1 MKTPLGRLCV
11 IVLGVFGWMSPALA
25 QNQTPTVSPILSGSD
40 LPFRVSIESAD
51 FSLPSGLHSYVSAT
65 YGGKW
70 LLLAGRTNG
79 MHDFNDDDNN
89 FPPRKQNT
97 TVYVVDP
104 ARQTVSSKSLA
115 DPRSGLTQRQI
126 DLLSVTSPQAY
137 QVGTT
142 LYMTGGYGVDT
153 ATGRF
158 STKDALT
165 AIYVPGLMHWVEEV
179 VANETAAQYIRQTFD
194 PIFQVTGG
202 YMTQGPRNVTLLI
215 FGQNFEGFYVP
226 SASGVYTQQ
235 VRRFRIVDDGVTL
248 SFSPKALVDTLSTPI
263 PPNPH
268 YRRRDLNVVPV
279 VTVTR
284 GLPVSSWVALSGV
297 FTLPGGA
304 WTVPVSI
311 SPLGV
316 PSMADPSLPGTFK
329 QGMNNYV
336 APTLGLFST
345 SGNMYTVVMGGIS
358 FGYFA
363 NGVFQTD
370 GELPFINQV
379 TTIRIDPQ
387 GGFTQYLMDAE
398 YPVIRSTESNPGNPL
413 LFGAGA
419 QFFPSTPLPMFDNGV
434 LQLERLGTA
443 PVVVGYIAGGIQST
457 VPNTAQRSDSAAS
470 PYIFKVTL
478 IPR

>member
-1 MKTPLGRLCV
+1 MKAPLGRLCV
-11 IVLGVFGWMSPALA
+11 IVLGLFGWISPAIA

-40 LPFRVSIESAD
+40 LPFGVSIERAD
-51 FSLPSGLHSYVSAT
+51 FSLPSGLQSYVSAT

-79 MHDFNDDDNN
+79 MHDFNDDNNN
-89 FPPRKQNT
+89 FPPRMQNT

-115 DPRSGLTQRQI
+115 DPRSGLTQHQI

-137 QVGTT
+137 QVDAT
-142 LYMTGGYGVDT
+142 LYVTGGYGVDT
-153 ATGRF
+153 ATGQF
-158 STKDALT
+158 STKNALT
-165 AIYVPGLMHWVEEV
+165 AIYVPGLMRWVEEI
-179 VANETAAQYIRQTFD
+179 VANETAAQYIRQIFD

-202 YMTQGPRNVTLLI
+202 YMARAPQNLTVLI

-235 VRRFRIVDDGVTL
+235 VRRFRIEDDGITL
-248 SFSPKALVDTLSTPI
+248 SFSPQAPTP
-263 PPNPH
+263 PDPSF
-268 YRRRDLNVVPV
+268 RRRDLNIVPV
-279 VTVTR
+279 VTATL
-284 GLPVSSWVALSGV
+284 GPPVSSWVALSGV
-297 FTLPGGA
+297 FTLAGGA

-311 SPLGV
+311 SPLGE
-316 PSMADPSLPGTFK
+316 PSMADPSQPGTFK

-345 SGNMYTVVMGGIS
+345 TGNMYTVVMGGIS

-387 GGFTQYLMDAE
+387 GSFTQYLMEAQ
-398 YPVIRSTESNPGNPL
+398 YPVIRSTGSNPGNPL

-419 QFFPSTPLPMFDNGV
+419 QFFPTSLPMFDNGV
-434 LQLERLGTA
+434 LQLERLGRA
-443 PVVVGYIAGGIQST
+443 PVVVGYIVGGIQST
-457 VPNTAQRSDSAAS
+457 VPNTSQRSDSAAS
-470 PYIFKVTL
+470 PHIFKVTL